1 MNATA
6 GQQPIELLFTLD
18 ENYLPRLEV
27 VFTSLFASNPGEA
40 FRAHVIHRGIPEA
53 KLAVLAERSAP
64 LGIEV
69 VPQQVDEALFADAP
83 TTDRYPE
90 EMYYRLLAG
99 QLLPTSLTRVLY
111 IDPDVLIINPLRP
124 LWEVKLGRK
133 LFAAAAHVARPA
145 VSDITENVNN
155 VRLGT
160 EGRYFN
166 SGVLLMDLERAR
178 TAVEPAVVFEYAR
191 DHTLPLLLP
200 DQDIL
205 NALYGSRI
213 LEVDELR
220 WNYDARQYHSYFL
233 TSQGEADV
241 DWVMHNTSII
251 HFCGRSKPWDPSY
264 RYRFGVLYK
273 HYMKQA
279 ERFFGPLSS

>member
-1 MNATA
+1 MSTPV
-6 GQQPIELLFTLD
+6 QQPIELLFTLD

-27 VFTSLFASNPGEA
+27 VFTSMFASNPGVP
-40 FRAHVIHRGIPEA
+40 FRAHVLHRGIPDESLEP
-53 KLAVLAERSAP
+53 LAARAAM

-69 VPQQVDEALFADAP
+69 VPRRVDESLFVGAP

-90 EMYYRLLAG
+90 EMYLRLLAG
-99 QLLPTSLTRVLY
+99 QLLPDLDRVLY
-111 IDPDVLIINPLRP
+111 IDPDVLVINSLRP
-124 LWEVKLGRK
+124 LWEVDLGRK
-133 LFAAAAHVARPA
+133 MFAAAAHVARPA

-166 SGVLLMDLERAR
+166 SGVLLMDLEKAR
-178 TAVEPAVVFEYAR
+178 RVVDPKTVFGYAR

-241 DWVMHNTSII
+241 DWVMSNTSIL
-251 HFCGRSKPWDPSY
+251 HFCGRSKPWDSSY

-273 HYMKQA
+273 HYMRQA
-279 ERFFGPLSS
+279 ERFFG